1 MEELLLPYPRILKIE
16 RMDTEM
22 RSILVAASMAIA
34 LTLFE
39 GFLEAWSG
47 FKFHPTN
54 YGFVTYV
61 HEAVIVILVL
71 IYSKLRK

>member
-1 MEELLLPYPRILKIE
+1 MLPYLWILKIE
-16 RMDTEM
+16 RMGTEM

-47 FKFHPTN
+47 FKFHPAN

-61 HEAVIVILVL
+61 HEAAIVILVL
-71 IYSKLRK
+71 IYFKLRK